1 MCQLPRTQPKSVALT
16 ERMLTGFAEY
26 PDTFP
31 SADIPKLQDALN
43 NFNQAR
49 DSFASAASMYKQAG
63 KEQKQAFEELKAVIA
78 NQAKSAQVDTSA
90 SPVKLGLIGLGP
102 RRKKS
107 PVSLPAQPHLAD
119 IEPLAEGVVR
129 LQWRK
134 LFNHGCG
141 PVRSFNIESR
151 VLNNGDTTDWRL
163 INSAFDCE
171 TVLKEQPLGVKLEY
185 RVIAAN
191 HSGRS
196 LPSNTVC
203 VVL

>member
-16 ERMLTGFAEY
+16 EQMLAGFAEY

-31 SADIPKLQDALN
+31 SADIPKLQDALES
-43 NFNQAR
+43 FNQAR
-49 DSFASAASMYKQAG
+49 ESFTDAAAMYKQAG
-63 KEQKQAFEELKAVIA
+63 KKQKQAFEQLKAVIA

-90 SPVKLGLIGLGP
+90 SPVKLGLVGLGP

-134 LFNHGCG
+134 NFNHGCG

-151 VLNNGDTTDWRL
+151 ILNGSVGDWRL
-163 INSAFDCE
+163 INSSFDCE
-171 TVLKEQPLGVKLEY
+171 TVLKEQPCGVKLEY
-185 RVIAAN
+185 RVISAN